1 MRAAVYKSKQN
12 LVVEEIPTPEP
23 QSDEVQIKISHS
35 AICGTDVHVYLYD
48 IAPPDT
54 VLGHEFAG
62 EISKVGS
69 DVTRFKVGD
78 RVIGLGGTPPPGKE
92 SPLRRQDQYNYR
104 LEGITNT
111 RTRGYAEYTV
121 AKEWEPL
128 RLPDQVSNLEGALA
142 EPCALVTRAVRL
154 SNQKLGDTVAVLGA
168 GPIGLL
174 CLQAAKAAGATKVIV
189 SEPSEARRSVALE
202 LGADAVVDPTSQD
215 PVKAIIEL
223 TDGAGPH
230 VVYECAAAKPTLHDA
245 LDMVRRKGNVMLVA
259 LAWEDVPLLPVDWA
273 GKEIQLNTTFASEP
287 YDFKVAVDLIAS
299 KKFVLEPLLSD
310 TDTIEL
316 KDIQEAFESLI
327 KPSNQIQMVIKF

>member
-54 VLGHEFAG
+54 VLGHECAG

-142 EPCALVTRAVRL
+142 EPCAIVTRAVRL

-230 VVYECAAAKPTLHDA
+230 EVYECAAAKPTLHDA

>member
-104 LEGITNT
+104 LEGITNS

-142 EPCALVTRAVRL
+142 EPCAIVTRAVRL

-189 SEPSEARRSVALE
+189 SEPSEARRAVALE

-215 PVKAIIEL
+215 PV
-223 TDGAGPH
+223 
-230 VVYECAAAKPTLHDA
+230 
-245 LDMVRRKGNVMLVA
+245 
-259 LAWEDVPLLPVDWA
+259 
-273 GKEIQLNTTFASEP
+273 
-287 YDFKVAVDLIAS
+287 
-299 KKFVLEPLLSD
+299 
-310 TDTIEL
+310 
-316 KDIQEAFESLI
+316 
-327 KPSNQIQMVIKF
+327 

>member
-1 MRAAVYKSKQN
+1 M
-12 LVVEEIPTPEP
+12 
-23 QSDEVQIKISHS
+23 
-35 AICGTDVHVYLYD
+35 
-48 IAPPDT
+48 
-54 VLGHEFAG
+54 
-62 EISKVGS
+62 
-69 DVTRFKVGD
+69 
-78 RVIGLGGTPPPGKE
+78 
-92 SPLRRQDQYNYR
+92 
-104 LEGITNT
+104 
-111 RTRGYAEYTV
+111 
-121 AKEWEPL
+121 
-128 RLPDQVSNLEGALA
+128 A
-142 EPCALVTRAVRL
+142 EPCAIVTRAVRL

>member
-12 LVVEEIPTPEP
+12 LVVEEITTPEP

-142 EPCALVTRAVRL
+142 EPCAIVTRAVRL

-189 SEPSEARRSVALE
+189 SEPSEARRAVALE
-202 LGADAVVDPTSQD
+202 LGADAVVDPTAED

>member
-142 EPCALVTRAVRL
+142 EPCAIVTRAVRL

-189 SEPSEARRSVALE
+189 SEPSEARRAVALE

>member
-12 LVVEEIPTPEP
+12 LVVEEITTPEP

-128 RLPDQVSNLEGALA
+128 KLPDQVSNLEGALA
-142 EPCALVTRAVRL
+142 EPCAIVTRAVRL

-189 SEPSEARRSVALE
+189 SEPSEARRAVALE
-202 LGADAVVDPTSQD
+202 LGADAVVDPTSED
-215 PVKAIIEL
+215 PVKAIIGL

-316 KDIQEAFESLI
+316 EDIQEAFESLI